1 MGCHNGSHFHKETCL
16 TKEFNMN
23 KALSLFENPRF
34 NLLSDSFIGFDD
46 MFRDMDNILSSSFK
60 EVGFPPYDIYT
71 ENVDKETHTFISFAV
86 AGIKK
91 DDLAVEFKDN
101 VLRVYTEYKKDEDV
115 AKDMEKSGRKYI
127 RKGIAQRSFSIT
139 KTIDKSL
146 ELVGAKYEDGCLI
159 IEFRKQDV
167 KEPETKRVEIK

>member
-1 MGCHNGSHFHKETCL
+1 
-16 TKEFNMN
+16 MN

-34 NLLSDSFIGFDD
+34 GMLSDSFIGFDD

-71 ENVDKETHTFISFAV
+71 EDVGKENHTFIKFAV
-86 AGIKK
+86 AGIRK

-101 VLRVYTEYKKDEDV
+101 VLRVYTEYKKDADDSKKELV
-115 AKDMEKSGRKYI
+115 KYI
-127 RKGIAQRSFSIT
+127 RKGIAERSFSIT

-159 IEFRKQDV
+159 IEFRKKEV
-167 KEPETKRVEIK
+167 KEPEAKRIEIK